1 MSGRPLAPAPTPYPR
16 PPPPRGCA
24 RPPPDAPS
32 PPRLGF
38 AFFWHRLLWGFS
50 PFFGVSSVPLGSRVC
65 VRGNI
70 AIYNVFGGA
79 GAEPW
84 GAGRGTG
91 AAWALPCPGGPRQGT
106 PSPCMSLHPL
116 AFLWTKCG
124 GSGAAGGIWDHT
136 HLLLLPA
143 PPPPAPAHPPDPA
156 CPPGVPHVP
165 GPPMSLRGRS
175 PPCSATPTGRG
186 TGLPGPPWS
195 LWPCVPPPTP
205 AACTPTPCQHSD
217 CMSLPLTDGRTDGP
231 VLYPLPS
238 APYLYPRS
246 VLGVTCRCGSAPSG
260 NVCTRPPSAPETVGD
275 PRPPLGY

>member
-143 PPPPAPAHPPDPA
+143 PPPQHTLLTLRAPQGSHTSPAPPCHFEAGLLPAARPPRGEAQGCRDP
-156 CPPGVPHVP
+156 H
-165 GPPMSLRGRS
+165 GPCGRVS
-175 PPCSATPTGRG
+175 PP
-186 TGLPGPPWS
+186 
-195 LWPCVPPPTP
+195 
-205 AACTPTPCQHSD
+205 HS
-217 CMSLPLTDGRTDGP
+217 SR
-231 VLYPLPS
+231 LYPNPMP
-238 APYLYPRS
+238 A
-246 VLGVTCRCGSAPSG
+246 
-260 NVCTRPPSAPETVGD
+260 
-275 PRPPLGY
+275 